1 MLKTFII
8 VMSAIIHQL
17 LQSRIIW

>member
-1 MLKTFII
+1 
-8 VMSAIIHQL
+8 MSAIIHQL